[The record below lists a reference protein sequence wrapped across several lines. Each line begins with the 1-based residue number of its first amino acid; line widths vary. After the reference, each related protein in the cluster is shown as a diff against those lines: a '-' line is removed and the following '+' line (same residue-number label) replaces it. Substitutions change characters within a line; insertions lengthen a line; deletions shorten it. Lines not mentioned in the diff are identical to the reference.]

1 VIGGRRDGRTVDG
14 GRGRR
19 RRSGY
24 STKNKNPTCQCGE
37 IQKRER
43 KKQKNGTPKCMP
55 KYLGYVLT
63 ASC

>member
-1 VIGGRRDGRTVDG
+1 VRKRRTGGG
-14 GRGRR
+14 GG

-43 KKQKNGTPKCMP
+43 KNKKMELLNACLNT
-55 KYLGYVLT
+55 
-63 ASC
+63 